1 MRSLQLI
8 ACLDCQKWTGGP
20 YTSNAVVPRT
30 SFKVTKGKPAP
41 HNTIDCAENPS
52 GKPKDYDAV
61 GASGKI
67 NKHWFCANC
76 GSSLYTELEV
86 MPDMTW

>member
-1 MRSLQLI
+1 MPRVTAYARCI
-8 ACLDCQKWTGGP
+8 A
-20 YTSNAVVPRT
+20 
-30 SFKVTKGKPAP
+30 
-41 HNTIDCAENPS
+41 

-61 GASGKI
+61 GDSGKV